1 MNEPASGLSA
11 CAGSLGAA
19 RPSKARDASNEKRVE
34 WGGGEGS
41 LSLDSF
47 IHVHRLV
54 RLRVFFLLSFRLV
67 DWCLFAFGEEQAFVA
82 QKVRVVELAV
92 GVVMVG
98 VTPRVYAVTRPP
110 EKPQSLPS
118 SYVPCRKA
126 GSQVV

>member
-54 RLRVFFLLSFRLV
+54 RLRVFFFSLFGLSIGVCSRSGKNKRLS
-67 DWCLFAFGEEQAFVA
+67 LRRFG
-82 QKVRVVELAV
+82 
-92 GVVMVG
+92 
-98 VTPRVYAVTRPP
+98 
-110 EKPQSLPS
+110 S
-118 SYVPCRKA
+118 SSWR
-126 GSQVV
+126 

>member
-1 MNEPASGLSA
+1 MNEPASGISA

-34 WGGGEGS
+34 WGGGAKA

-82 QKVRVVELAV
+82 QKARRFVGFGSSRRGLRWWVSRRVCML
-92 GVVMVG
+92 
-98 VTPRVYAVTRPP
+98 
-110 EKPQSLPS
+110 
-118 SYVPCRKA
+118 
-126 GSQVV
+126 